1 MLKFFS
7 VKSAES
13 MSVSKNIIWCK
24 RISVLL
30 CASYCF
36 IEALNSTQLDELISE
51 NILSL
56 VKYAVAIISVGF
68 LIVSQREKIFERH
81 PCVVFFA
88 LVVAAGT
95 LICARTTQI
104 TMLVVYILLLRDYN
118 FKEILYV
125 LYLTLWMLFIVT
137 VFLYVINIY
146 PHDVYMRGEEFRYS
160 LGFGTPTLGQ
170 SVILF
175 LFLSKFYLKNNKLS
189 YFSIAFYTVLSFVFY
204 IFTSG
209 RAAFF
214 LFVFALIF
222 VVAYKIFSRKY
233 SQLVTKILKNH
244 FFKILITSLP
254 FIFLFLSLFFTHLY
268 AIGTDIGQKLN
279 SILSTRLV
287 LQLNAFKERPITLFG
302 QEIQWVNS
310 HGIYIGIDNGILYN
324 LFNNGLVV
332 FACVL
337 IAYSFM
343 LNRAVTVKRDLCLI
357 IVIFVILMDSLAEPY
372 IIDFKYNYF
381 IFYIGN
387 LFFNKQQII
396 PLDTSKFRRDL
407 ISETGVRHE

>member
-36 IEALNSTQLDELISE
+36 IEALNSTQLNELISE

-254 FIFLFLSLFFTHLY
+254 FIFLFLS
-268 AIGTDIGQKLN
+268 IRKLTK
-279 SILSTRLV
+279 SLS
-287 LQLNAFKERPITLFG
+287 
-302 QEIQWVNS
+302 
-310 HGIYIGIDNGILYN
+310 
-324 LFNNGLVV
+324 
-332 FACVL
+332 
-337 IAYSFM
+337 
-343 LNRAVTVKRDLCLI
+343 
-357 IVIFVILMDSLAEPY
+357 
-372 IIDFKYNYF
+372 
-381 IFYIGN
+381 
-387 LFFNKQQII
+387 
-396 PLDTSKFRRDL
+396 
-407 ISETGVRHE
+407 